1 MYAVIRRYKFDPRE
15 REGINRKVQE
25 GFVPLIQ
32 KTAGFVAYYWLD
44 QGDGVGASLSV
55 FEDQAGADASVQ
67 IAADFSQKNSLAAIV
82 GTPEVTKGEVK
93 AHATR

>member
-32 KTAGFVAYYWLD
+32 KTAGFVAYCWLD
-44 QGDGVGASLSV
+44 
-55 FEDQAGADASVQ
+55 
-67 IAADFSQKNSLAAIV
+67 
-82 GTPEVTKGEVK
+82 
-93 AHATR
+93 